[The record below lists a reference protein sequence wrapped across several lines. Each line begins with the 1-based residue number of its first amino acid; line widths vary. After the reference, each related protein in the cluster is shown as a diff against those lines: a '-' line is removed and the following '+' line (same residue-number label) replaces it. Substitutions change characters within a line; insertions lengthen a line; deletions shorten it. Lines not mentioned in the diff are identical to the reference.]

1 MRSCFFLLNYQLNL
15 CCLFIP
21 FIIYQL
27 LYVVM
32 KLVNIDA
39 SQTAIHTKHMTLL
52 PPISFI

>member
-1 MRSCFFLLNYQLNL
+1 MCSCFFLLNYQLNL

-32 KLVNIDA
+32 KLVNVIK
-39 SQTAIHTKHMTLL
+39 SIKCVNNYSTFYIL
-52 PPISFI
+52 PATV